1 MAEQLVFLNKSAVNE
16 RTGDR
21 KYGWS
26 LEGTICGIARL
37 LKRLERWS
45 LLPALIVNGYLSYLI
60 F

>member
-1 MAEQLVFLNKSAVNE
+1 MFLNKLVVNE

-21 KYGWS
+21 KYGW
-26 LEGTICGIARL
+26 LPEGTICGIARV

-45 LLPALIVNGYLSYLI
+45 ILPVLAVNGYLSYLI

>member
-1 MAEQLVFLNKSAVNE
+1 MFLDELAANE

-26 LEGTICGIARL
+26 LEGTVCGVVRV

-45 LLPALIVNGYLSYLI
+45 ILPALAVDGYFSYLI